1 MSDIRF
7 VGETIH
13 VEGNVQKVT
22 CFDIELDNAGRRS
35 STSGKR
41 RAFVHDFQDGLTL
54 NWAKDYPGGVT
65 INGKVSVGELAGTH
79 LYVRHHDLHL
89 DHAARR
95 SANGGY
101 RRALVHDFQDGLT
114 LNWARDY
121 PGGVTINGEVKIPHG
136 AALNALAGTALKC
149 THHTLHLD
157 HAARRKTVPSVAVAA
172 PSVAAAAPA
181 VAAVATRPPVAGA
194 AAAVGPAIS
203 AGTATQVGVG
213 LAVTLAAQRRALMH
227 DTGDGLTINVGGD
240 YPGGV
245 TIRGTVK
252 LPETLLVKNKD
263 LLQLVT
269 ELQAKLTA
277 LEARVAELESA
288 A

>member
-7 VGETIH
+7 VGEDIH
-13 VEGNVQKVT
+13 IEGNVQKVT
-22 CFDIELDNAGRRS
+22 CFDIELDNAGRRKNN
-35 STSGKR
+35 SGKR
-41 RAFVHDFQDGLTL
+41 RAFVHDFEDGLTL
-54 NWAKDYPGGVT
+54 NWANDYPGGVT
-65 INGKVSVGELAGTH
+65 INGKVGLSELVGTH

-101 RRALVHDFQDGLT
+101 RRALVHDQQDGLT

-121 PGGVTINGEVKIPHG
+121 PGGVTINGEVKLPHG
-136 AALNALAGTALKC
+136 AAVGALSGTVLKC

-157 HAARRKTVPSVAVAA
+157 HAARRKTP
-172 PSVAAAAPA
+172 PTLT
-181 VAAVATRPPVAGA
+181 AVATTGATAISRAPTVGVASGT
-194 AAAVGPAIS
+194 AVSAGPAAEIGAI
-203 AGTATQVGVG
+203 AG
-213 LAVTLAAQRRALMH
+213 LKPAQRRALMH
-227 DTGDGLTINVGGD
+227 DTTDGLTINVAGD

-252 LPETLLVKNKD
+252 LPETLLVKNQD
-263 LLQLVT
+263 LLQLIAD
-269 ELQAKLTA
+269 LQAKVTA
-277 LEARVAELESA
+277 LESRVTALESA

>member
-7 VGETIH
+7 VGETVQI
-13 VEGNVQKVT
+13 EGNVQKVT
-22 CFDIELDNAGRRS
+22 CFDIELDNAGRRKNN
-35 STSGKR
+35 SGKR

-54 NWAKDYPGGVT
+54 NWANDYPGGVT
-65 INGKVSVGELAGTH
+65 INGKVGLGELLGTH

-95 SANGGY
+95 SASGGY

-121 PGGVTINGEVKIPHG
+121 PGGVTINGELKLPHG
-136 AALNALAGTALKC
+136 AAVNALAGTALKC

-157 HAARRKTVPSVAVAA
+157 HAARRKTPPTLTAVA
-172 PSVAAAAPA
+172 STAATTIARAPA
-181 VAAVATRPPVAGA
+181 AGSAATSTAVLAGPGISAAA
-194 AAAVGPAIS
+194 AAAVLPK
-203 AGTATQVGVG
+203 
-213 LAVTLAAQRRALMH
+213 QRRALMH
-227 DTGDGLTINVGGD
+227 DTGDGLTINVSGD

-263 LLQLVT
+263 LLQLIT
-269 ELQAKLTA
+269 ELQTQVTA
-277 LEARVAELESA
+277 LEARVAALESA

>member
-7 VGETIH
+7 VGEDIH
-13 VEGNVQKVT
+13 IEGNVQKVT
-22 CFDIELDNAGRRS
+22 CYDIELDNAGRRKNN
-35 STSGKR
+35 SGKR

-54 NWAKDYPGGVT
+54 NWANDYPGGVT
-65 INGKVSVGELAGTH
+65 INGKVGLGELVGTH

-101 RRALVHDFQDGLT
+101 RRALVHDQQDGLT

-121 PGGVTINGEVKIPHG
+121 PGGVTINGEVKLPHG
-136 AALNALAGTALKC
+136 AAVGALSGTALKC

-157 HAARRKTVPSVAVAA
+157 HAARRKTPPALTAVATTTATTVSRAPTVGAASGTAVAA
-172 PSVAAAAPA
+172 G
-181 VAAVATRPPVAGA
+181 AGA
-194 AAAVGPAIS
+194 EIAAVGNLRL
-203 AGTATQVGVG
+203 T
-213 LAVTLAAQRRALMH
+213 QRRALMH
-227 DTGDGLTINVGGD
+227 DTGDGLTINVAGD

-252 LPETLLVKNKD
+252 LPETLLVKNQD
-263 LLQLVT
+263 LLQLIT
-269 ELQAKLTA
+269 ELQAKVAA
-277 LEARVAELESA
+277 LEARVATLESTP
-288 A
+288 

>member
-7 VGETIH
+7 VGEDIH
-13 VEGNVQKVT
+13 IEGNVQKVT
-22 CFDIELDNAGRRS
+22 CFDIELDNAGRRKNN
-35 STSGKR
+35 SGKR

-54 NWAKDYPGGVT
+54 NWANDYPGGVT
-65 INGKVSVGELAGTH
+65 INGKVGLGELVGTH

-101 RRALVHDFQDGLT
+101 RRALVHDLQDGLT

-121 PGGVTINGEVKIPHG
+121 PGGVTINGEVKLPHG
-136 AALNALAGTALKC
+136 AAVGALSGTALKC

-157 HAARRKTVPSVAVAA
+157 HAARRKSP
-172 PSVAAAAPA
+172 PA
-181 VAAVATRPPVAGA
+181 LTAVATTANSTISRAPTVGAATGTAVVAGPGA
-194 AAAVGPAIS
+194 EIGAI
-203 AGTATQVGVG
+203 AGLRPT
-213 LAVTLAAQRRALMH
+213 QRRALMH
-227 DTGDGLTINVGGD
+227 DTADGLTLNVGGD

-252 LPETLLVKNKD
+252 LPETLLVKNQD
-263 LLQLVT
+263 LLQLIT
-269 ELQAKLTA
+269 DLQAKVTA
-277 LEARVAELESA
+277 LEARVAALEPA
-288 A
+288 P

>member
-7 VGETIH
+7 VGEDIH
-13 VEGNVQKVT
+13 IEGNVQKVT
-22 CFDIELDNAGRRS
+22 CFDIELDNAGRRKNN
-35 STSGKR
+35 SGKR

-54 NWAKDYPGGVT
+54 NWANDYPGGVT
-65 INGKVSVGELAGTH
+65 INGKVGLGELVGTH

-101 RRALVHDFQDGLT
+101 RRALVHDLQDGLT

-136 AALNALAGTALKC
+136 AALNGLSGTALKC

-157 HAARRKTVPSVAVAA
+157 HAARRKTP
-172 PSVAAAAPA
+172 PT
-181 VAAVATRPPVAGA
+181 VAAVATT
-194 AAAVGPAIS
+194 
-203 AGTATQVGVG
+203 AGTALSRAPVVG
-213 LAVTLAAQRRALMH
+213 AASGTGVVAAGTAAELGAIASLRPSQRRALMH
-227 DTGDGLTINVGGD
+227 DTADGLTLNVAGD

-263 LLQLVT
+263 LLQLIT
-269 ELQAKLTA
+269 DLQSQVAA
-277 LEARVAELESA
+277 LEARVAALEPA
-288 A
+288 P

>member
-7 VGETIH
+7 VGEDIH
-13 VEGNVQKVT
+13 IEGNVQKVT
-22 CFDIELDNAGRRS
+22 CYDIELDNAGRRKNN
-35 STSGKR
+35 SGKR

-54 NWAKDYPGGVT
+54 NWANDYPGGVT
-65 INGKVSVGELAGTH
+65 INGKVGLGELVGTH

-101 RRALVHDFQDGLT
+101 RRALVHDLQDGLT

-121 PGGVTINGEVKIPHG
+121 PGGVTINGEVKLPHG
-136 AALNALAGTALKC
+136 AAVGALSGTALKC
-149 THHTLHLD
+149 SHHTLHLD
-157 HAARRKTVPSVAVAA
+157 HAARRKTSPALTGVAA
-172 PSVAAAAPA
+172 TTAATVSRAPTVGAASGTALAAGPA
-181 VAAVATRPPVAGA
+181 AEIGA
-194 AAAVGPAIS
+194 AA
-203 AGTATQVGVG
+203 G
-213 LAVTLAAQRRALMH
+213 LKPAQRRALMH
-227 DTGDGLTINVGGD
+227 DTADGLTINVGGD

-252 LPETLLVKNKD
+252 LPETLLVKNQD
-263 LLQLVT
+263 LLQLIAD
-269 ELQAKLTA
+269 LQAKVTA
-277 LEARVAELESA
+277 LEARVTALESA